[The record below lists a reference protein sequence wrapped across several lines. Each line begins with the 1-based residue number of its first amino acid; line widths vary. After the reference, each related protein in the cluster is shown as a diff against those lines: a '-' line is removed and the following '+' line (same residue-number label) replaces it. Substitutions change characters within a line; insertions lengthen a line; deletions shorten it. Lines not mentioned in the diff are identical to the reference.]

1 MSGKPLCHTMS
12 LLTILN
18 IAPED
23 EIKETLIFYY
33 HLNLNDPEIARQMKD
48 HYDTQ
53 KYGLRYDSEAFVN
66 CKLHNFLD
74 SVPSIK

>member
-1 MSGKPLCHTMS
+1 MS

-23 EIKETLIFYY
+23 EIKETLKFYY

-53 KYGLRYDSEAFVN
+53 KYGLRYDSDKGVTAKESKISRWLVSPA
-66 CKLHNFLD
+66 KRALKK
-74 SVPSIK
+74 I